1 MTGMRRFS
9 LLVLAA
15 TALPLT
21 GCCSLAR
28 LFCGPDRSPW
38 VSVDF
43 QSPELAVRTFLEAL
57 RRDNA
62 TVAYEC
68 LSESFR
74 TRLGIDESMTRLIWP
89 KIREQ
94 NPGLHLAG
102 YADVAAPTI
111 DPKNPDRAGVL
122 LNVEGTE
129 IGLNLVRQFHWEVRY
144 QRPGDDVPA
153 AMRDA
158 IVGSPVPGIDIGSF
172 VEVKLTGQESEVSD
186 VIVAPLRVRHFNIDR
201 IPLANIR
208 FAGVERTWRIDSVTT
223 FLPNR

>member
-1 MTGMRRFS
+1 MIAMRRIS

-15 TALPLT
+15 TAVPMS

-28 LFCGPDRSPW
+28 LFCGPDRSEW

-43 QSPELAVRTFLEAL
+43 RSPELAVRTFLEAL

-68 LSESFR
+68 LSDGFR
-74 TRLGIDESMTRLIWP
+74 SNLKIDESMTRLIWP

-111 DPKNPDRAGVL
+111 DPRNPDRASVL

-129 IGLNLVRQFHWEVRY
+129 IGIRLVRQCHWEVRY
-144 QRPGDDVPA
+144 RRPGDDIPA
-153 AMRDA
+153 EMRDA
-158 IVGSPVPGIDIGSF
+158 SYGRPVPDIGSV
-172 VEVKLTGQESEVSD
+172 VEVRLTGDESEMSD
-186 VIVAPLRVRHFNIDR
+186 VLFAPLRVPHFNIDE
-201 IPLANIR
+201 IPLANIG

-223 FLPNR
+223 FAPKD

>member
-28 LFCGPDRSPW
+28 LFCGPDQSPW

-43 QSPELAVRTFLEAL
+43 RSPELAVRTFLEAL

-68 LSESFR
+68 LSGRFRES
-74 TRLGIDESMTRLIWP
+74 LGIDESMTRLIWP

-111 DPKNPDRAGVL
+111 DPENLDRAGVL

-129 IGLNLVRQFHWEVRY
+129 IGIHLVRQCHWEVRY
-144 QRPGDDVPA
+144 RRPGDEIPA
-153 AMRDA
+153 EVRNAS
-158 IVGSPVPGIDIGSF
+158 VGRPVEDIGSLLK
-172 VEVKLTGQESEVSD
+172 VELTGEESEISD
-186 VIVAPLRVRHFNIDR
+186 VILKPLRVPHSNIDK
-201 IPLANIR
+201 IPLANIS

>member
-15 TALPLT
+15 AALPLT

-28 LFCGPDRSPW
+28 LFCGPDQSRW

-68 LSESFR
+68 LSGRFRES
-74 TRLGIDESMTRLIWP
+74 LGIDESMTRLIWP

-102 YADVAAPTI
+102 YADVATPTI
-111 DPKNPDRAGVL
+111 DPNNPDRAGAF

-129 IGLNLVRQFHWEVRY
+129 IEIHLVRQCHWEVRY
-144 QRPGDDVPA
+144 RRPGDDIPA
-153 AMRDA
+153 EMRDA
-158 IVGSPVPGIDIGSF
+158 SVGSPVDDLAELL
-172 VEVKLTGQESEVSD
+172 EVKPTAEQSEMSD
-186 VIVAPLRVRHFNIDR
+186 IILAPLRVPHFNIDK